1 MNKWIFWIA
10 ILTEDGSK
18 TMKRVAAIICTIFI
32 SCFLLPQ
39 AQGAVL
45 YSQLDKSSI
54 SSQLSYSWAQTLGT
68 GLSGTVS
75 RVTMNFLVPS
85 SAQTTQIGLYFRE
98 TNSNYDYLGGTNGD
112 AYINLTPADKDIQ
125 KDFVFNF
132 ANPITLNPNSY
143 YYLYITTTYNDLY
156 VYGSSDSSGY
166 SNGKLV
172 NGADRNLPPSGWP
185 QDTNA
190 RDAYFKLD
198 EPASL
203 VKPVSPNLQVYS
215 NNTVTFTGTYDN
227 FSNFDKLRLVIT
239 NNDTGLVNQQDFD
252 IPLGNGRNLN
262 YSFSVNLLVGN
273 YTYYA
278 LLYNSLTNESSELS
292 ANFQFKVTN
301 PPGPRLLLNFLN
313 SEQYGQYLNDLGYI
327 GAEGGNVGRKV
338 AQSITFSDADRI
350 LTSVDLKIRRKL
362 GSDGVF
368 VKLIRQIGSGSPG
381 NGELIATSDT
391 FSWFTNGTIET
402 VNFPFPSKPTLL
414 KGETYFIVLEATQS
428 FDNPNQLRWDIFL
441 SDQNYNGA
449 DDFLWT
455 TYGYWIP
462 QSGNDLAF
470 RLWGDTE
477 VIPVVGNLGQFKSD
491 GTTPLDIGGTTT
503 EGTVNFQATV
513 TSPSNNQVSI
523 GVQVLDPS
531 NNVVKDVISSPV
543 PSGSIASVSATGL
556 SDGQYHWRARAVD
569 SQSNSSSWQ
578 AFGTPGST
586 DFVVHQVPLY
596 TQVES
601 DFPSRT
607 QTILWSKVTDIYGTG
622 NYKDCKDPISNLSTI
637 RSCGCAITSSV
648 MALRF
653 YIVRPASGEDVNPKT
668 INDWLKLNSGYSSVG
683 DLVWPQLVAYSGGS
697 LSYKFSDKDSDL
709 LNSELAAGH
718 PVILAESTTDPGKA
732 GHFIVADGQ
741 LAQTYTIRDPRWYK
755 TRFLTQA
762 VADIQTERNY
772 SNNFLSMRLLTPV
785 IGQNIVPDAIYVSL
799 ASPAEFLI
807 TDPNGRRLGKDPVTG
822 VSFNEI
828 PDGAYYREGISG
840 GTPENP
846 TPPHESKIVWIPT
859 PATGQ
864 YNLQVIGTGN
874 GSYTLDSLIYDAQ
887 GNTHPQ
893 IFTGIAET
901 NLVTDFN
908 LNFTPNQPENIVVK
922 PADKIPPEAKIFF
935 DKDNKHVKVEGVDN
949 ITQPGPSVER
959 QNNLYTIRD
968 AAENILK
975 LSFEKVKQEGREIKA
990 ELESLQ
996 YNIQPII
1003 ELPKTDL
1010 KFEWSVD
1017 KDTQQIK
1024 KLKQN
1029 IEVRNQFEIKAKY
1042 NLQKNETEIKIER
1055 GRGKERELSK
1065 QALPGLVIIKLTT
1078 KSGALDF
1085 EF

>member
-1 MNKWIFWIA
+1 MN
-10 ILTEDGSK
+10 T
-18 TMKRVAAIICTIFI
+18 
-32 SCFLLPQ
+32 
-39 AQGAVL
+39 
-45 YSQLDKSSI
+45 
-54 SSQLSYSWAQTLGT
+54 
-68 GLSGTVS
+68 
-75 RVTMNFLVPS
+75 
-85 SAQTTQIGLYFRE
+85 
-98 TNSNYDYLGGTNGD
+98 
-112 AYINLTPADKDIQ
+112 
-125 KDFVFNF
+125 
-132 ANPITLNPNSY
+132 
-143 YYLYITTTYNDLY
+143 
-156 VYGSSDSSGY
+156 
-166 SNGKLV
+166 
-172 NGADRNLPPSGWP
+172 
-185 QDTNA
+185 
-190 RDAYFKLD
+190 
-198 EPASL
+198 
-203 VKPVSPNLQVYS
+203 
-215 NNTVTFTGTYDN
+215 
-227 FSNFDKLRLVIT
+227 
-239 NNDTGLVNQQDFD
+239 
-252 IPLGNGRNLN
+252 
-262 YSFSVNLLVGN
+262 
-273 YTYYA
+273 
-278 LLYNSLTNESSELS
+278 
-292 ANFQFKVTN
+292 
-301 PPGPRLLLNFLN
+301 
-313 SEQYGQYLNDLGYI
+313 
-327 GAEGGNVGRKV
+327 GNVGWLKF
-338 AQSITFSDADRI
+338 I
-350 LTSVDLKIRRKL
+350 SV
-362 GSDGVF
+362 
-368 VKLIRQIGSGSPG
+368 
-381 NGELIATSDT
+381 
-391 FSWFTNGTIET
+391 
-402 VNFPFPSKPTLL
+402 
-414 KGETYFIVLEATQS
+414 
-428 FDNPNQLRWDIFL
+428 
-441 SDQNYNGA
+441 
-449 DDFLWT
+449 
-455 TYGYWIP
+455 
-462 QSGNDLAF
+462 QSGNHYDLPVSELHFWKPYNVLSATCNFWTGGYPCLPPNRSQMETMMGRVLEPDDYITLAF
-470 RLWGDTE
+470 EATGSPTYKVNDPTE
-477 VIPVVGNLGQFKSD
+477 YYFAQPPTLSNLSQYKSD
-491 GTTPLDIGGTTT
+491 SIMPIGEGDTTT
-503 EGTVNFQATV
+503 EDTVVVKGMPTSPIGNQIQLQIELRQTSENNGQFTGQPTANSASV
-513 TSPSNNQVSI
+513 TSGTTASI
-523 GVQVLDPS
+523 T
-531 NNVVKDVISSPV
+531 V
-543 PSGSIASVSATGL
+543 PSLIN
-556 SDGQYHWRARAVD
+556 GQYHWQARAVD
-569 SQSNSSSWQ
+569 SQGSHSDWQ